1 MKASAAFIVRTYF
14 ELVLYSYSVIVWT
27 RPFGAPAGE
36 LVYSALNSYS
46 VKKNFGVPKGVSAE
60 NGVETPLDPP
70 LTSEEG

>member
-1 MKASAAFIVRTYF
+1 MKASAAFIVCTYL
-14 ELVLYSYSVIVWT
+14 ELVLYGYSVIVWT
-27 RPFGAPAGE
+27 RPFGAPATRRI
-36 LVYSALNSYS
+36 LSNSYS